1 MNEALI
7 LIGALLMFAVVWYV
21 AFKRAPVPP
30 VVPLRPPPVVEGD
43 EVAAAV
49 ERAGEVVEALEAPV
63 EVSDEDLKGLVDG
76 SDNEPDLDV
85 LRALQGSRGDDPG

>member
-1 MNEALI
+1 MSEGLI
-7 LIGALLMFAVVWYV
+7 VIGALLMLVVIWYV
-21 AFKRAPVPP
+21 AFKQAPVPP

-76 SDNEPDLDV
+76 SGDEPDLDV
-85 LRALQGSRGDDPG
+85 LRALQGARGDDPG